1 MTQSDSVSEK
11 PIVFGYASLN
21 SHSGSFKMQIDS
33 LDSFLDG
40 CYFEKYDQLIYDAY
54 PLESD
59 LDFRSGLG
67 ELYKLPEGSI
77 VAVHSIFAFG
87 TIPQSLKIMAD
98 LVTQKQ
104 IRLLVSELGPYND
117 ANDAE
122 LLYPYLLQNKLLV
135 AELQANFTKD
145 EIARFYNF
153 SQLFL
158 DTIVELRVGLS
169 PARQPNS
176 GVDLARTY
184 ANYLKTCST
193 RDVELALCYKRILSV
208 PHRP

>member
-1 MTQSDSVSEK
+1 MTQSDSDSEK
-11 PIVFGYASLN
+11 PIVFGYAALN
-21 SHSGSFKMQIDS
+21 SHSGSFKIQIDS

-40 CYFEKYDQLIYDAY
+40 CYFDSYDQLLYDAY
-54 PLESD
+54 PLEGD
-59 LDFRSGLG
+59 LDFRSGLR

-77 VAVHSIFAFG
+77 VAVHSIFVFG
-87 TIPQSLKIMAD
+87 SVPQSLKIMAD
-98 LVTQKQ
+98 LVTKKQ
-104 IRLLVSELGPYND
+104 IRLLVSELRPYND
-117 ANDAE
+117 ADDAE

-135 AELQANFTKD
+135 DELQANFTKD

-158 DTIVELRVGLS
+158 DTIVEMRVGLS

-176 GVDLARTY
+176 GEELARMY
-184 ANYLKTCST
+184 SNYLQTCST
-193 RDVELALCYKRILSV
+193 RDVELALCYKRVLSV